1 MWSALPDFTHS
12 NISIKYTFRHA
23 NFAVT
28 HVLFVQYVYKG
39 PDRASLSLHSQST
52 PDDYSNERR
61 EQDEI
66 KFYIDARYVSASE
79 AFAHLM
85 MWPTHKVLPWTPLV
99 LQRHGADD
107 RTAGISADDA
117 TSGSSGR

>member
-1 MWSALPDFTHS
+1 MQILQSLTRSSFS
-12 NISIKYTFRHA
+12 MYTKART
-23 NFAVT
+23 VP
-28 HVLFVQYVYKG
+28 G
-39 PDRASLSLHSQST
+39 SLSLHSQNT
-52 PDDYSNERR
+52 PDDYGNERR
-61 EQDEI
+61 ERDEI
-66 KFYIDARYVSASE
+66 KFYIDACYVSASE
-79 AFAHLM
+79 AFARLM